1 MNNREIAAVLF
12 NISTILADQHGNPY
26 RIRAYRRAARN
37 LLRATHSV
45 AERAAAGQPLG
56 IPFLGKSLT
65 AKITALA
72 LDGQCDF
79 YDELCGDL
87 PAAEQALLKVP
98 GIGPKLAARI
108 AKDLHA
114 QEADELVLRAAS
126 RGLQK
131 VWGIGP
137 KRSAAILAGLS
148 DKQPSPAPTTF
159 RDGNVIYVQ
168 ESFWQGA
175 ASRDKAA

>member
-12 NISTILADQHGNPY
+12 NISTILSEQHGNPY

-37 LLRATHSV
+37 LLRARHSV
-45 AERAAAGQPLG
+45 AERAAAGKPLG
-56 IPFLGKSLT
+56 IAFLGKSLT
-65 AKITALA
+65 AKIMQLA
-72 LDGQCDF
+72 IEGHCDF

-87 PAAEQALLKVP
+87 PVAEQALLKVP

-108 AKDLHA
+108 ARDFKTDA
-114 QEADELVLRAAS
+114 AEELVLQAAR

-137 KRSAAILAGLS
+137 KRSAAILSGLA
-148 DKQPSPAPTTF
+148 DQKPDATPTAV

-168 ESFWQGA
+168 ESFWQ
-175 ASRDKAA
+175 SPSPREKAA